1 MVKGWRGSTEHGE
14 EVSWIIN
21 EAEMTVESVVSQD
34 HRYLC
39 NTQRRAKDVQITV
52 PKRAIESSQL

>member
-1 MVKGWRGSTEHGE
+1 MVKGWRGSTEHDD
-14 EVSWIIN
+14 EVTWIIN

-34 HRYLC
+34 HRHHC
-39 NTQRRAKDVQITV
+39 NTQTRAIDVQITV